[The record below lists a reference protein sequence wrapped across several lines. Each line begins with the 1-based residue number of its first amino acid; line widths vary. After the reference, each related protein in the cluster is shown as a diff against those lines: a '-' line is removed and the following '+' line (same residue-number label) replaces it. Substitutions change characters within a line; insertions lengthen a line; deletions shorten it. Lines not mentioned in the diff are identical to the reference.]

1 MPSYKCNMQD
11 KCDFEV
17 KDNNRE
23 ELVAIIGLHAA
34 KTHNMKTP
42 LPPNI
47 MEQVDKQI
55 KK

>member
-1 MPSYKCNMQD
+1 MASYKCNMQD

-17 KDNNRE
+17 KHSNRE
-23 ELVAIIGLHAA
+23 ELVKIIELHAVNS
-34 KTHNMKTP
+34 HNMKTP

-47 MEQVDKQI
+47 MAEVNQQI